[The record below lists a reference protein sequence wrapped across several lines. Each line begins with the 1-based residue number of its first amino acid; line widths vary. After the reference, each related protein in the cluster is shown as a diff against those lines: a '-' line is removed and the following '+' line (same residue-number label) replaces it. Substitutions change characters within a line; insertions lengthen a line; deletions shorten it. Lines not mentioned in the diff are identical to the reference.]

1 VIETSSRISIV
12 VPIYNEVDNIESL
25 AKSIQAALSEVP
37 WPWEL
42 IFIDDGSDDGSG
54 QRLKETAQG
63 VGPHCR
69 VVELQRNFGQT
80 AALQAG
86 IDVARGDV
94 VVTLDGD
101 LQNDPAD
108 IPRMVERLLDE
119 DLDLLTGWRKSRR
132 DNLWLRTIPS
142 NVANWLIG
150 RITGVRLHDYG
161 CSLKVYRMS
170 VVRSIRLYG
179 EMHRFIPA
187 WLTANT
193 SVARIKEEVV
203 THHPRR
209 HGRSKY
215 GLSRIYRVLLDL
227 LTVFFFMR
235 FVSRPGHFFGRI
247 GLGLGLIGAA
257 ILTYLVCVKLFLGE
271 DIGTRPLL
279 MAGVLLVLVA
289 VQLFTTG
296 ILGEMVTR
304 VYFES
309 SGSKP
314 YVIRNAAAQADA
326 DTRAGWSTPRG
337 SR

>member
-1 VIETSSRISIV
+1 
-12 VPIYNEVDNIESL
+12 
-25 AKSIQAALSEVP
+25 
-37 WPWEL
+37 
-42 IFIDDGSDDGSG
+42 
-54 QRLKETAQG
+54 
-63 VGPHCR
+63 
-69 VVELQRNFGQT
+69 
-80 AALQAG
+80 
-86 IDVARGDV
+86 
-94 VVTLDGD
+94 
-101 LQNDPAD
+101 
-108 IPRMVERLLDE
+108 
-119 DLDLLTGWRKSRR
+119 
-132 DNLWLRTIPS
+132 
-142 NVANWLIG
+142 
-150 RITGVRLHDYG
+150 VRLHDYG

-203 THHPRR
+203 THHARR

-247 GLGLGLIGAA
+247 ALGLGLLGSV

-271 DIGTRPLL
+271 DIGARPLL
-279 MAGVLLVLVA
+279 LAGVLLVLVA

-296 ILGEMVTR
+296 ILGEMITR

-314 YVIRNAAAQADA
+314 YVIRNAPAQADA
-326 DTRAGWSTPRG
+326 DARAGWSTPRG
-337 SR
+337 

>member
-1 VIETSSRISIV
+1 MTKTSARVSIV
-12 VPIYNEVDNIESL
+12 VPIHNEVDNIEPL
-25 AKSIQAALSEVP
+25 ARSIQAALADVP

-42 IFIDDGSDDGSG
+42 IFVDDGSTDASG
-54 QRLKETAQG
+54 PRLRETAAG
-63 VGPHCR
+63 VGAHCR

-86 IDVARGDV
+86 IDLARGDV

-108 IPRMVERLLDE
+108 IPRMVQRLLDE

-170 VVRSIRLYG
+170 VMRSIRLYG
-179 EMHRFIPA
+179 DMHRFIPA

-247 GLGLGLIGAA
+247 GLGLGLIGGV

-271 DIGTRPLL
+271 DIGSRPLL

-314 YVIRNAAAQADA
+314 YVIRNAASQADA
-326 DTRAGWSTPRG
+326 DAQAGWSTPRG
-337 SR
+337 

>member
-1 VIETSSRISIV
+1 MTYRLVSMV
-12 VPIYNEVDNIESL
+12 APVYNEEGSLPELIRRCIEVGESL
-25 AKSIQAALSEVP
+25 GCP
-37 WPWEL
+37 YEL
-42 IFIDDGSDDGSG
+42 ILVDDGSRDGSARIIRASIEGREGPVVGVFLNRNYG
-54 QRLKETAQG
+54 Q
-63 VGPHCR
+63 H
-69 VVELQRNFGQT
+69 
-80 AALQAG
+80 AAVFAG
-86 IDVARGDV
+86 LAEARGDV

-108 IPRMVERLLDE
+108 IPRMVQRLLDE

-170 VVRSIRLYG
+170 VMRSIRLYG
-179 EMHRFIPA
+179 DMHRFIPA

-247 GLGLGLIGAA
+247 GLGLGLIGGV

-271 DIGTRPLL
+271 DIGSRPLL

-314 YVIRNAAAQADA
+314 YVIRNAASQADA
-326 DTRAGWSTPRG
+326 DAQAGWSTPRG
-337 SR
+337 